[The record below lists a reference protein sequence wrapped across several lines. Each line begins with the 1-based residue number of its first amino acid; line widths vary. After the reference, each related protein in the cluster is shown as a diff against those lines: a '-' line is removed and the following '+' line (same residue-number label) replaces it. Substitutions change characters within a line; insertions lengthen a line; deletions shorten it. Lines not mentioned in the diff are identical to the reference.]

1 MAGFSSVAGSAVA
14 QKQLVADMRAR
25 AEGRMWPRRMI
36 DKLVRWGG
44 LSMQVL
50 LLWLLCAV
58 VLLVGAGLLY
68 GIEHTKEKDRVDE
81 YFRLLTEMG
90 GPTRPSYVT
99 DEILARGWPSKPN
112 GGGLATLIQ
121 QRENFGLCQLPQQGS
136 YTWSFA
142 GSCYYMLTTITTIGY
157 GSFVPDSDGGRLA
170 TMLFGLIG
178 LLAYGLANAKLTQL
192 LNKCLSST
200 SASAAAA
207 EGANS
212 ATARRPRLRPT
223 SSPMQSCGA
232 CCVRSRPSWW
242 W

>member
-90 GPTRPSYVT
+90 K
-99 DEILARGWPSKPN
+99 E
-112 GGGLATLIQ
+112 
-121 QRENFGLCQLPQQGS
+121 
-136 YTWSFA
+136 
-142 GSCYYMLTTITTIGY
+142 
-157 GSFVPDSDGGRLA
+157 
-170 TMLFGLIG
+170 
-178 LLAYGLANAKLTQL
+178 
-192 LNKCLSST
+192 T
-200 SASAAAA
+200 S
-207 EGANS
+207 EG
-212 ATARRPRLRPT
+212 
-223 SSPMQSCGA
+223 
-232 CCVRSRPSWW
+232 
-242 W
+242 